1 MKVLIYGVGGVGG
14 FIGSHLQK
22 TGFDI
27 SYIARG
33 TRFEFLKK
41 NGLKLKSQLGDKS
54 IKKIKIFSTIPNKI
68 DFDVIISTVKLYDFD
83 EFIEEIKKKDFM
95 RRFYYRFKMA
105 CIQSKK

>member
-1 MKVLIYGVGGVGG
+1 MKILIYGVGGVGG

-41 NGLKLKSQLGDKS
+41 NGLELKSNLG
-54 IKKIKIFSTIPNKI
+54 
-68 DFDVIISTVKLYDFD
+68 
-83 EFIEEIKKKDFM
+83 
-95 RRFYYRFKMA
+95 
-105 CIQSKK
+105 C

>member
-1 MKVLIYGVGGVGG
+1 MKILIYGVGGVGG

-41 NGLKLKSQLGDKS
+41 MDLN
-54 IKKIKIFSTIPNKI
+54 
-68 DFDVIISTVKLYDFD
+68 
-83 EFIEEIKKKDFM
+83 
-95 RRFYYRFKMA
+95 
-105 CIQSKK
+105 